1 MNTSVLLPA
10 KCVKCHG
17 HHGTIQAYKNCQRG
31 DTQQC
36 MSITP
41 HGSHQNPVTGLTCT
55 GYTPPVAPVM
65 SEPDA
70 GWRSKWV
77 TKPQRE
83 LVKKLG
89 GDVGRTFRA
98 GQTRGTV
105 SDYINELKAGTA
117 TVTDPMKAPN
127 RTKTSIP
134 MDFLMAVPDGYYAS
148 RPDSDH
154 EYTFFRVSHPK
165 SGQFKDAMKIQ
176 TQHGPD
182 LHLFMVIW
190 PSGSLTVYDK
200 RWEDDFLL
208 VTVDTNGCALAYA
221 RKLKHCCRCNTELT
235 DPRSRWYGIGPDCE
249 KKYDGETLI
258 RIVDETRGPWKPGMD
273 VD

>member
-1 MNTSVLLPA
+1 MSSLMLPA
-10 KCVKCHG
+10 KCAGCKG
-17 HHGTIQAYKNCQRG
+17 HHASVAAYQSCQRG
-31 DTQQC
+31 ELKQC
-36 MSITP
+36 IEASP
-41 HGSHQNPVTGLTCT
+41 HGRHTNPVTGLTCV
-55 GYTPPVAPVM
+55 GIAALPAPPVAT
-65 SEPDA
+65 EPDA

-77 TKPQRE
+77 TPAQRD

-89 GDVGRTFRA
+89 GDVNRTYRA
-98 GQTRGTV
+98 GQNRGTV

-127 RTKTSIP
+127 RSKTIIP
-134 MDFLMAVPDGYYAS
+134 MEFLMQVPDGYYAS

-165 SGQFKDAMKIQ
+165 SGNMKGAMKIQ

-182 LHLFMVIW
+182 LDLFMVIW

-208 VTVDTNGCALAYA
+208 VTVDTNGCAIAYA
-221 RKLKHCCRCNTELT
+221 KKLGKCCRCNTELT
-235 DPRSRWYGIGPDCE
+235 DARSRWYGIGPDCE
-249 KKYDGETLI
+249 KKYGGEDII
-258 RIVDETRGPWKPGMD
+258 RIVDETKGPFKYGND
-273 VD
+273 ID